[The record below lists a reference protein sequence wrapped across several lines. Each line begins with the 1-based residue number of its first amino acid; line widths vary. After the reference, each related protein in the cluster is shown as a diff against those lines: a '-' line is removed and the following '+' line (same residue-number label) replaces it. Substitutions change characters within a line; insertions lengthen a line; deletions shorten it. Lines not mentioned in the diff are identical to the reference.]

1 MNWDFFF
8 RQLSAGKNID
18 ETCFSFCDDPDEK
31 EHYLGFI
38 PHCDEPYWIG
48 YCDVEGGCAFKTAEE
63 LVSAPVF
70 DGKSL
75 RERWSG
81 VMINGGPVLCC
92 NKNVAP
98 QATKPSFECAMITA

>member
-48 YCDVEGGCAFKTAEE
+48 YCDVEGAG
-63 LVSAPVF
+63 
-70 DGKSL
+70 
-75 RERWSG
+75 
-81 VMINGGPVLCC
+81 I
-92 NKNVAP
+92 
-98 QATKPSFECAMITA
+98 

>member
-48 YCDVEGGCAFKTAEE
+48 YCDVE
-63 LVSAPVF
+63 VSSSRRRIIRWRNGREF
-70 DGKSL
+70 HL
-75 RERWSG
+75 RS
-81 VMINGGPVLCC
+81 
-92 NKNVAP
+92 
-98 QATKPSFECAMITA
+98 